1 MQKYDDSPFAR
12 TDAERHEIWDM
23 LVRRDSDAYLRQ
35 DWSAVEPDFITEGF
49 YGIDARGSADASD
62 WRLSFASL
70 ATYRDE
76 WLRQAA
82 ETARTADNAR
92 ARAALF
98 HATQLSAIDIQGDI
112 AMAYKGFNGELPHR
126 DGSATRLHWQTLYV
140 CRRHQARWKIASFV
154 GYLPYESDSGT
165 HRAHF
170 AAATSQH
177 AGAGPYTPVMGVAA
191 DARLFVISGQAPLDE
206 QGRVVGSTIEEQSR
220 ATLAN
225 CRRQLEAAGCSLTD
239 VFKAT
244 VYLTDLTHWQA
255 FNVVYRELMQAPFPA
270 RTAVQTGL
278 LPGFLVEIEM
288 WAARR

>member
-1 MQKYDDSPFAR
+1 MPKYDDSPFAG

-49 YGIDARGSADASD
+49 YGIDARGKVDASD

-70 ATYRDE
+70 AMYRNE

-82 ETARTADNAR
+82 QTARTVDSAQ

-98 HATQLSAIDIQGDI
+98 NATQLSNIDIQGDV
-112 AMAYKGFNGELPHR
+112 AMAYKNFNGGLPHR
-126 DGSATRLHWQTLYV
+126 DGTVTRLHWRTLYV
-140 CRRHQARWKIASFV
+140 CRRPEARWRIASFV
-154 GYLPYESDSGT
+154 GYLPHDSNPGT

-177 AGAGPYTPVMGVAA
+177 VGAGPYTPVVGVAA
-191 DARLFVISGQAPLDE
+191 DAQLFVISGQAPLDA
-206 QGRVVGSTIEEQSR
+206 QGRVVGSTIEQQSR

-225 CRRQLEAAGCSLTD
+225 CRQQLEAAGCSLAD

-244 VYLTDLTHWQA
+244 VYLTDLANWQA

-288 WAARR
+288 WAAKR